1 MAKTGEGMPDRTL
14 LPTAML
20 QGESS
25 VPTSTQ
31 IEAPEE
37 TTTCGR
43 VSSCC
48 GAGARTTGQKISGV
62 LLFLALVVV
71 ILARIFGVI

>member
-1 MAKTGEGMPDRTL
+1 MGKTREGVPDRIL
-14 LPTAML
+14 LPTAMA

-31 IEAPEE
+31 REAPKE
-37 TTTCGR
+37 TTTCGPA
-43 VSSCC
+43 SSCC

-62 LLFLALVVV
+62 LLFLALIGV